1 VGVARGDC
9 LIASKPRANEAPPGR
24 HRAAARAPD
33 RGPSGVQW
41 AAGLTSIKIWK
52 GPEAATAN
60 LRRSRGSLGRD
71 NLPRAKL
78 ADQGHRPTDTQR
90 AVGVMVFRSPLHVAA
105 ALPGENLGR
114 IHAAGERV
122 GRLGRI
128 RRHARERRRKTHLP
142 RSATDVAESPQLSAT
157 TWTTSRRTSPT
168 HLTAGRQVWPRWLR
182 SWLPSTQECVD
193 APLVPTD
200 ASSPHCPRCA
210 ATLLLSS
217 PCFRCPYE
225 WLPTRCSRWSEPC
238 RQMYHQQTKNL
249 LAPLRRS
256 AFRVG
261 YKRRCRQTG
270 CIGILWNLNKA
281 AA

>member
-1 VGVARGDC
+1 VPALRRSTGDC
-9 LIASKPRANEAPPGR
+9 GPLARPRRGSEHPAVLTLLERLGSAAQLRQAGRRRLVTLLRPKAPRRPSGWSRDLRRVGRADRHRSGDRGGRADRPEPRRLAHSSPYQRKLPYAASKPRANEAPPGR

-78 ADQGHRPTDTQR
+78 ADQGHHPTDTQR

-128 RRHARERRRKTHLP
+128 RRHARER
-142 RSATDVAESPQLSAT
+142 
-157 TWTTSRRTSPT
+157 
-168 HLTAGRQVWPRWLR
+168 
-182 SWLPSTQECVD
+182 C
-193 APLVPTD
+193 
-200 ASSPHCPRCA
+200 
-210 ATLLLSS
+210 
-217 PCFRCPYE
+217 
-225 WLPTRCSRWSEPC
+225 
-238 RQMYHQQTKNL
+238 
-249 LAPLRRS
+249 
-256 AFRVG
+256 
-261 YKRRCRQTG
+261 
-270 CIGILWNLNKA
+270 
-281 AA
+281 